1 MVLFVLPLL
10 TTDFRV
16 MLVIFLAQIPL
27 VAYARVLRKWAR
39 TAKMGVL
46 FAVFIAVTN
55 FFFGMGPEHSVAM
68 ALRFMALLTTS
79 SFFFLTTSPDD
90 FGLALEQMGVPYSVC
105 FVFTAALR
113 FVPVMAREIRSIM
126 DAQMSRGL
134 ELQKG
139 NLIKRAKNF
148 IPVLIPLFI
157 MAIRRSIE
165 MAEAMESKAFGFSK
179 KRTHYRELEWK
190 LRDSFA
196 VLGSLCCLI
205 AFIVASMHY

>member
-1 MVLFVLPLL
+1 
-10 TTDFRV
+10 

-134 ELQKG
+134 ELQRG
-139 NLIKRAKNF
+139 NFIKRAKNF
-148 IPVLIPLFI
+148 IPILIPLFI
-157 MAIRRSIE
+157 TAISRSIE
-165 MAEAMESKAFGFSK
+165 IAEAMESRAFGYR
-179 KRTHYRELEWK
+179 KRRTFYKTLKWRWK
-190 LRDSFA
+190 DSFI
-196 VLGSLCCLI
+196 VCVS
-205 AFIVASMHY
+205 AFLFVIFLFYSQLF